1 MPMKKLTDSLLI
13 SKLLLNEIF
22 HNIFSNPI
30 FNKKRNRYAL
40 LFLIIAVYIA
50 YYVFNM
56 SQLNQMFIT
65 EEQQSHPMINILFS
79 SLTNVIV
86 IIAGF
91 IYLIVTVSFSLTN
104 KMQYQLKIL
113 PFEKDSILIG
123 SIFFKLILSYCSF
136 LIIFA
141 IIIPLLKLFYF
152 SFILN
157 IFIFIYCQILFLASM
172 SFYHFIFHTLSHKI
186 KLVKYNINII
196 LLVVFLFFYFF
207 VFRFKIDQRVMM
219 SQLEINTWL
228 VGTLII
234 CLIGFTWLFSYGIYK
249 FKSVDDDIYMS
260 NDFFLLKR
268 TKQMNYLMVIL
279 LGFFRNKLTLSL
291 IGIVSILAVLSYLD
305 TRDIFIT
312 LTTIIYVYP
321 IVSFSAIRYFST
333 TMSYRALNP
342 LFGLE
347 ISSETM
353 TTTLLNI
360 IINLPL
366 ITIALFLAGDYL
378 QMMYY
383 GLILFESALI
393 MSVIFPKDN
402 SSVNEFAASIL
413 CVILALALFLISNN
427 VLIFGAIF
435 LSLIT
440 IKYFLLE
447 RSMSVETV

>member
-1 MPMKKLTDSLLI
+1 
-13 SKLLLNEIF
+13 
-22 HNIFSNPI
+22 
-30 FNKKRNRYAL
+30 
-40 LFLIIAVYIA
+40 
-50 YYVFNM
+50 
-56 SQLNQMFIT
+56 
-65 EEQQSHPMINILFS
+65 
-79 SLTNVIV
+79 
-86 IIAGF
+86 
-91 IYLIVTVSFSLTN
+91 
-104 KMQYQLKIL
+104 
-113 PFEKDSILIG
+113 
-123 SIFFKLILSYCSF
+123 
-136 LIIFA
+136 
-141 IIIPLLKLFYF
+141 
-152 SFILN
+152 
-157 IFIFIYCQILFLASM
+157 
-172 SFYHFIFHTLSHKI
+172 
-186 KLVKYNINII
+186 
-196 LLVVFLFFYFF
+196 
-207 VFRFKIDQRVMM
+207 
-219 SQLEINTWL
+219 
-228 VGTLII
+228 
-234 CLIGFTWLFSYGIYK
+234 
-249 FKSVDDDIYMS
+249 
-260 NDFFLLKR
+260 
-268 TKQMNYLMVIL
+268 MNYLMVIL

-393 MSVIFPKDN
+393 MSVIFPKDK